1 MSSARSRGSG
11 LRRLV
16 LGGAVAV
23 SSFSLSG
30 CWAAVAGAG
39 AYVLHNDTQNQR
51 KIEADRRNTEIIAEA
66 MRRAE
71 SSGGNNYEERTDFQ
85 MPTDRKISH
94 LEFIEMLQ
102 THRVSPEKI
111 SLAKLANVAYD
122 PLFGHTMSPICNYGI
137 DLNNNNKVEGPEEL
151 FGLDSQ
157 LIEGDPILIGMG
169 CDKEPGEVVYT
180 LFDARGNKV
189 DELKCLNSINVAYN
203 HSPSL
208 KYPERD
214 EPVRREIKLG
224 SGRYLATF
232 YSGANLITS
241 REFTIVPKQQG
252 TVVADKKDN

>member
-102 THRVSPEKI
+102 THRASPEKI

-137 DLNNNNKVEGPEEL
+137 DLNNNNKVEGPEA
-151 FGLDSQ
+151 
-157 LIEGDPILIGMG
+157 
-169 CDKEPGEVVYT
+169 

-189 DELKCLNSINVAYN
+189 DELKCLNSINVSYN

-252 TVVADKKDN
+252 TVVADKK